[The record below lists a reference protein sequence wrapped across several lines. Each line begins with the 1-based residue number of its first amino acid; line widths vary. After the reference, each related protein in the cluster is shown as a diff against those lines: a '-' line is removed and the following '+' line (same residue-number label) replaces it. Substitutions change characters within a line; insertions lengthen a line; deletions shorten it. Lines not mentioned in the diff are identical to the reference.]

1 MKVLDQKLHDAI
13 ISYQL
18 DLRRLEAGTR
28 KRVLEILEDMKG
40 ELLAELV
47 KSDDLT
53 AFSRARKTSFLR
65 QLTKIVDDYYRS
77 AQKELDLDIDGL
89 VDAQVRHAAKM
100 MEATAAV
107 SITAALPTQATMERI
122 ARDVLIEGGPMGNWW
137 SRLSSDTSFKISNA
151 VRQGVAQGE
160 TNAQIAGR
168 ISGRR
173 GVASALDTAKHN
185 LAALVHTSM
194 QTVAN
199 DSRLAVFKANDD
211 IIKEFVWFVAL
222 DGHVCPRCIA
232 LSGRRWKNT
241 EDHPPIGH
249 SVPFQNPPIHW
260 NDRCVL
266 LPVTKTFRELGLD
279 IDEVPPG
286 ERASRDGP
294 VSSKTTFDE
303 FLKRQSKERQD
314 EQLGVGRAQL
324 WRDGKITLAQL
335 IDGKGR
341 ELTLAELKAK
351 YDD

>member
-1 MKVLDQKLHDAI
+1 MKSLDQKLHDAI

-28 KRVLEILEDMKG
+28 KRILAIIEEMRG
-40 ELLAELV
+40 ELLSSLV
-47 KSDDLT
+47 KADELT
-53 AFSRARKTSFLR
+53 AFNKARKLSFLR
-65 QLTKIVDDYYRS
+65 QIEKVIGEYYKS
-77 AQKELDLDIDGL
+77 AQKELALDIEGL
-89 VDAQVRHAAKM
+89 AEAQAIHAAKM

-107 SITAALPTQATMERI
+107 SIAASLPTKSVMERI
-122 ARDVLIEGGPMGNWW
+122 ARDVLIEGGPMENWW
-137 SRLSSDTSFKISNA
+137 ARMSTTAMFNVSNA
-151 VRQGVAQGE
+151 IRQGMAQGE
-160 TNAQIAGR
+160 TNAQIASR
-168 ISGRR
+168 ISGKR
-173 GVASALDTAKHN
+173 GTISALDTAKHN

-232 LSGRRWKNT
+232 LSGRRWKNE
-241 EDHPPIGH
+241 EDHAPIGH
-249 SVPFQNPPIHW
+249 TVPFQNPPIHW

-266 LPVTKTFRELGLD
+266 LPVTKTFKELGMNV
-279 IDEVPPG
+279 DEVPAG

-303 FLKRQSKERQD
+303 FLKRQPKERQD
-314 EQLGVGRAQL
+314 EQLGAGRAQL
-324 WRDGKITLAQL
+324 WREGKITLAQL

-341 ELTLAELKAK
+341 ELTLAELRAK
-351 YDD
+351 YD